1 MTTCFVAMGFG
12 EKTAFYA
19 GKRKQRTLN
28 LDKTYENIIKPAVTA
43 AGFGC
48 VRADEILHSTVI
60 DKPMYEQL
68 LRADI
73 VVADLSTSN
82 ANAIYE
88 LGVRHALRPWTT
100 VVMAENE
107 FAFPFDVAH
116 LNILRYEHLGP
127 DIGASE
133 AERASEEL
141 RKRLVAIAAREEVDS
156 PVFLFLPDLQP
167 SRENAERGAA
177 PAASQQDSAGPSIA
191 DLRAAVTSA
200 RQQVRDEVPADW
212 LQVIGRL
219 NELRRLQP
227 DDPHVVQQL
236 ALATYK
242 SRYPDK
248 VTALQA
254 ARGVLE
260 VLQPRVSSD
269 GETVGLW
276 GAIHKRLWEADRSRA
291 DLDEAI
297 RAYERGLRI
306 KNDHY
311 NGINLAFLL
320 DVRASV
326 STGDE
331 ATADRVL
338 ASRTRREVLAIA
350 DDFLA
355 AEAARAQQTRG
366 AGEATAAGPVWDEIQ
381 YWVRASRVEALFGL
395 GRRAEA
401 EAAFGEAK
409 SLHPPPDPWM
419 VATTEE
425 QLRKLAALLPETS
438 DTGGCPQS
446 PLLTGVAA

>member
-12 EKTAFYA
+12 EKTAFYS
-19 GKRKQRTLN
+19 GKKKQRTLN
-28 LDKTYENIIKPAVTA
+28 LDKTYENIIRPAVRD
-43 AGFGC
+43 AGFEC

-60 DKPMYEQL
+60 DKPMYQQL

-88 LGVRHALRPWTT
+88 LGVRHALRPRTT
-100 VVMAENE
+100 IVMAEKE
-107 FAFPFDVAH
+107 FTFPFDVAH
-116 LNILRYEHLGP
+116 LSILRYEHLGP

-133 AERASEEL
+133 ARKVSEEL

-156 PVFLFLPDLQP
+156 PVFVFLPDLQP
-167 SRENAERGAA
+167 SRERAERGVA
-177 PAASQQDSAGPSIA
+177 PAAPQQGSAGPSIA
-191 DLRAAVTSA
+191 DLRTAVALA
-200 RQQVRDEVPADW
+200 RQQVRDKVPSDW
-212 LQVIGRL
+212 LRVVDRL
-219 NELRRLQP
+219 NELRQLQP
-227 DDPHVVQQL
+227 DDPYVVQQL

-242 SRYPDK
+242 SQHPDK
-248 VTALQA
+248 VTALRA
-254 ARGVLE
+254 ARDVLE

-276 GAIHKRLWEADRSRA
+276 GAIHKRLWEAGKSRA

-297 RAYERGLRI
+297 RAHERGFRI
-306 KNDHY
+306 RNDHY

-331 ATADRVL
+331 AVADRVL
-338 ASRTRREVLAIA
+338 AARTRREVLSIA

-355 AEAARAQQTRG
+355 AEAARVQQAHDG
-366 AGEATAAGPVWDEIQ
+366 GEEMADGPSWDEHR
-381 YWVRASRVEALFGL
+381 YWVRASRVEAMFGL
-395 GRRAEA
+395 ARRV
-401 EAAFGEAK
+401 EAAAAFEEAK

-419 VATTEE
+419 VESTEE
-425 QLRKLAALLPETS
+425 QLRKLEALLPK
-438 DTGGCPQS
+438 G
-446 PLLTGVAA
+446 